1 MRSLGDGWSIVI
13 KKENESSSGVLRDQ
27 DDYIVETEKQLR
39 DKNVYKDVEIIKKI
53 L

>member
-13 KKENESSSGVLRDQ
+13 KKADESFSVVLRDQ

-39 DKNVYKDVEIIKKI
+39 DKNVYKDVEINKKI